1 MKFSAIF
8 MIALASIAAASDRN
22 AMPKSC
28 DDCKK
33 FFDACMRVSVKHAK
47 LLLLVGLTDM
57 VCRAVTLVEIPVL
70 PLAVSI
76 LAAPAPFAK
85 STATTRNA
93 KVGDGVTMIWLLW
106 VKTNSIIV

>member
-33 FFDACMRVSVKHAK
+33 FFDACMRSCYF
-47 LLLLVGLTDM
+47 GGNTCPTTCGIDT
-57 VCRAVTLVEIPVL
+57 CRASSVCKEHCDY
-70 PLAVSI
+70 
-76 LAAPAPFAK
+76 K
-85 STATTRNA
+85 
-93 KVGDGVTMIWLLW
+93 KC
-106 VKTNSIIV
+106 